1 MASND
6 NIITNFSNATVI
18 DGTIK
23 VNNNILFSD
32 RKRLSEGVYSVVNQ
46 VAPIVSAA
54 NEKSGFV
61 AIQNNNEYDIFYNG
75 SRVRQVKPVSMK
87 VDDIAG
93 KLLDQY
99 SAQSGGAI
107 DITSKRISGV
117 KDVVASD
124 TAALSLS
131 DTEWNN
137 AKQSGGASK
146 MTSTPNT
153 DIELLNNLQRAL
165 GATSKL
171 SESELSLDTSAPSRN
186 AYTTTPKTADLLN
199 KLPEMLGGGNR
210 NETSSSALLLTET
223 EAAQKGGS
231 YSDLNL
237 GSHTPDTDMGGIE
250 KMARLAEKHKE
261 KNLVSSVSSISLGK
275 SSQGAQTGGNYSDYN
290 KYLQTPPTADLLNK
304 LPGALRGM
312 NSAGIN
318 STEMMF
324 SEALSTANSVG
335 SARSNYVDIML
346 DN

>member
-1 MASND
+1 MTSND

-32 RKRLSEGVYSVVNQ
+32 RKQLSEGVYSVVNQ
-46 VAPIVSAA
+46 VAPIVNTA
-54 NEKSGFV
+54 NGKSGFV

-87 VDDIAG
+87 VDDIAN

-99 SAQSGGAI
+99 STQSGGAI
-107 DITSKRISGV
+107 SIASKLTTGV
-117 KDVVASD
+117 KDVVTSD
-124 TAALSLS
+124 TLALSLS
-131 DTEWNN
+131 ETDWNS
-137 AKQSGGASK
+137 AKQSGGAGK

-153 DIELLNNLQRAL
+153 DLELLNDLQKAL

-171 SESELSLDTSAPSRN
+171 SESELSLDTAASSRD
-186 AYTTTPKTADLLN
+186 AYTSTPKTADLLN
-199 KLPEMLGGGNR
+199 KLPEMLGGNR

-223 EAAQKGGS
+223 EVAQKGGS
-231 YSDLNL
+231 YSELKL
-237 GSHTPDTDMGGIE
+237 GTHTPDTDMIGIG
-250 KMARLAEKHKE
+250 KMAKLAEKHKD
-261 KNLVSSVSSISLGK
+261 KNLVSSISSISLGK
-275 SSQGAQTGGNYSDYN
+275 SSQDVQSGGNYSDYS

-312 NSAGIN
+312 NSAGKN

-324 SEALSTANSVG
+324 SEALSATNSIG
-335 SARSNYVDIML
+335 SVRSNYVDIML